1 MKIIVGKNATG
12 KTKELLRYSLDN
24 NIPILAVTG
33 SKANSLREK
42 SLAYFSRPAN
52 VLTLTD
58 LAENAEISKVLVD
71 DIEKAFAVMLQTHFS
86 AKSNISIVGFT
97 ATED

>member
-12 KTKELLRYSLDN
+12 KTRELLQYSFDS
-24 NIPILAVTG
+24 NIPILAVTE

-42 SLAYFSRPAN
+42 SLVYFSRHAN
-52 VLTLTD
+52 VVTLAD
-58 LAENAEISKVLVD
+58 LAENTEISKILVD
-71 DIEKAFAVMLQTHFS
+71 DIEKAFAIMLQTNFV
-86 AKSNISIVGFT
+86 ARSNLSVEGFT

>member
-12 KTKELLRYSLDN
+12 KTKELLQYSLDSD
-24 NIPILAVTG
+24 IPILAVTE

-52 VLTLTD
+52 VVTLAD
-58 LAENAEISKVLVD
+58 LSENADISKILVD
-71 DIEKAFAVMLQTHFS
+71 DIEKAFAVMLQTNFV
-86 AKSNISIVGFT
+86 ARSNLYVVGFT

>member
-12 KTKELLRYSLDN
+12 KTKELLQYSFDN
-24 NIPILAVTG
+24 NIPILAVTK

-42 SLAYFSRPAN
+42 ALAQFSRPAN
-52 VLTLTD
+52 IVTLAD
-58 LAENAEISKVLVD
+58 LAENTEISKILVD
-71 DIEKAFAVMLQTHFS
+71 DIEKAFVSLLQNHFVALS
-86 AKSNISIVGFT
+86 DLSIAGFT

>member
-12 KTKELLRYSLDN
+12 KTRELLQYSFDTGV
-24 NIPILAVTG
+24 PILAVTE

-52 VLTLTD
+52 VVTLVD
-58 LAENAEISKVLVD
+58 LAENDEISKVLVD
-71 DIEKAFAVMLQTHFS
+71 DIEKAFAVMLQTHFL

>member
-12 KTKELLRYSLDN
+12 KTRELLQYSYET
-24 NIPILAVTG
+24 NIPILAVTE

-42 SLAYFSRPAN
+42 SLAYFARPAN
-52 VLTLTD
+52 VVTLADLSEGTD
-58 LAENAEISKVLVD
+58 ISNVLVD
-71 DIEKAFAVMLQTHFS
+71 DIEKAFAIMLQTHFVT
-86 AKSNISIVGFT
+86 KSNLSIVGFT

>member
-12 KTKELLRYSLDN
+12 KTKELLQYSFDS
-24 NIPILAVTG
+24 NIPILALTEG
-33 SKANSLREK
+33 KAKSLKEK

-52 VLTLTD
+52 IVTLTD
-58 LAENAEISKVLVD
+58 LEENMEISELLVD
-71 DIEKAFAVMLQTHFS
+71 DIEKAFIMLLRAHFLTS
-86 AKSNISIVGFT
+86 PDISIAGFT

>member
-1 MKIIVGKNATG
+1 MKIIIGKNATG
-12 KTKELLRYSLDN
+12 KTKELLQYSFDS
-24 NIPILAVTG
+24 NIPILAVTE

-52 VLTLTD
+52 VVTLANLT
-58 LAENAEISKVLVD
+58 ENPEISDILVD
-71 DIEKAFAVMLQTHFS
+71 DIEKAFAIMLQAHFV
-86 AKSNISIVGFT
+86 AKSNLSVVGFT

>member
-12 KTKELLRYSLDN
+12 KTKELLQYSFDS
-24 NIPILAVTG
+24 NIPILAVTE
-33 SKANSLREK
+33 SKANSLKEK

-52 VLTLTD
+52 VVTLVD
-58 LAENAEISKVLVD
+58 LAKNAEISKILVD
-71 DIEKAFAVMLQTHFS
+71 DIEKAFAIILQTHFI
-86 AKSNISIVGFT
+86 AKSNLSVVGFT

>member
-12 KTKELLRYSLDN
+12 KTKELLQYSFDS
-24 NIPILAVTG
+24 NIPILAVTE
-33 SKANSLREK
+33 SKANSLKEK

-52 VLTLTD
+52 VVTLVD
-58 LAENAEISKVLVD
+58 LAENAEISKILVD
-71 DIEKAFAVMLQTHFS
+71 DIEKAFAAILQTHFI
-86 AKSNISIVGFT
+86 AKSNLSVAGFT

>member
-12 KTKELLRYSLDN
+12 KTKELLQYSFES
-24 NIPILAVTG
+24 NIPILAVTE

-52 VLTLTD
+52 VVTLSDLT
-58 LAENAEISKVLVD
+58 ENAEISKILID
-71 DIEKAFAVMLQTHFS
+71 DIEKAFAVLLQTHFV
-86 AKSNISIVGFT
+86 AKTNLSVVGFT

>member
-1 MKIIVGKNATG
+1 MKIIVGKNVTG

-42 SLAYFSRPAN
+42 SLAYFSRPAD
-52 VLTLTD
+52 VVTLTD
-58 LAENAEISKVLVD
+58 LAENVEISRILVD
-71 DIEKAFAVMLQTHFS
+71 DIEKAFTALLQMHF
-86 AKSNISIVGFT
+86 ALESNFSIEGFT

>member
-12 KTKELLRYSLDN
+12 KTKELLQYSFDN
-24 NIPILAVTG
+24 NIPILAVTK

-42 SLAYFSRPAN
+42 ALAYFSRPAN
-52 VLTLTD
+52 IVTLAD
-58 LAENAEISKVLVD
+58 LAENVEISKILVD
-71 DIEKAFAVMLQTHFS
+71 DIEKAFVSLLQNHFVALS
-86 AKSNISIVGFT
+86 DLSVAGFT